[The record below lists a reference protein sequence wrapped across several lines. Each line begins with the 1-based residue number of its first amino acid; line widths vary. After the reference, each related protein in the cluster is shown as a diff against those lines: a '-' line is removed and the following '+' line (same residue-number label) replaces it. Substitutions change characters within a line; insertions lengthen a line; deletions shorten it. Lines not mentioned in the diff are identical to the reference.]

1 MRQLRIFSIAL
12 LALSPA
18 ACGSDT
24 PLFREG
30 DVVFLVST
38 TPHTDPVLLATKSR
52 IGHVGMILR
61 HNGELMFYE
70 AVSPVKYTPLE
81 AWKKKQEGKQFT
93 VKRLTR
99 AESVLT
105 AWNLARLD
113 SLASTF
119 EGKPYDSWY
128 GWSDEKL
135 YCSELVWKLYDRI
148 LGIDLCPLRKLKEY
162 DLTPPEV
169 EKKLKERFPNGAPLE
184 ETVVAPEDLYQSRL
198 LTTVFEQ
205 R

>member
-1 MRQLRIFSIAL
+1 MKPSGVIAL
-12 LALSPA
+12 ILLSLPRVS
-18 ACGSDT
+18 CGT
-24 PLFREG
+24 PTPHFREG
-30 DVVFLVST
+30 DVVFLVSP

-52 IGHVGMILR
+52 VGHVGMILR
-61 HNGELMFYE
+61 HNGEMMFYE

-81 AWKKKQEGKQFT
+81 TWKKKQEGKHFV
-93 VKRLTR
+93 VKRLLS
-99 AESVLT
+99 AESMVT
-105 AWNLARLD
+105 GNLARLD

-148 LGIDLCPLRKLKEY
+148 LGIELCNLRKMKDY

-169 EKKLKERFPNGAPLE
+169 QKKLKERFPDGVPLE
-184 ETVVAPEDLYQSRL
+184 ETVVAPEDLYQSTL
-198 LTTVFEQ
+198 LTTIYEQ
-205 R
+205 

>member
-1 MRQLRIFSIAL
+1 MRKLLILSVAL
-12 LALSPA
+12 LAHASAPS
-18 ACGSDT
+18 GNR
-24 PLFREG
+24 PFREG
-30 DVVFLVST
+30 DVVFLVSP

-61 HNGELMFYE
+61 HNGEMMFFE

-93 VKRLTR
+93 VKRLAR

-105 AWNLARLD
+105 ARDLARLD

-135 YCSELVWKLYDRI
+135 YCSELIWKLYDRI

-169 EKKLKERFPNGAPLE
+169 QKKLKERFPNGAPME

-198 LTTVFEQ
+198 LTTVYEQ